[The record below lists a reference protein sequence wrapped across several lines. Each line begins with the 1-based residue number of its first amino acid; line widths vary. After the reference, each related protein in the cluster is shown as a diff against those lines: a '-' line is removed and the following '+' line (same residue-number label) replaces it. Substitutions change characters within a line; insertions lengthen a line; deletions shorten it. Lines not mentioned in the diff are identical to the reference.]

1 MITVDDDNNLTVQGT
16 QLKVQHDLR
25 FYSET
30 TTRQQNIKT
39 GFESNNLAGNSIW
52 HTIKS
57 FTFDNINNSVYSMGS
72 VEVHWVIKEAE
83 WGVPHGRGK
92 AYRAFYLR
100 GNFWLGGS
108 LVKTDTNGNNAA
120 AEFQIDRNGSTLN
133 LQYRCTNS
141 STTSVSGTIEIL
153 GSNFNL
159 YSQ

>member
-1 MITVDDDNNLTVQGT
+1 MITVDDDDNLTVQGT
-16 QLKVQHDLR
+16 QLKAQHDLR
-25 FYSET
+25 FFSQ
-30 TTRQQNIKT
+30 TTREQNIKT
-39 GFESNNLAGNSIW
+39 GFESNNLEANTW

-57 FTFDNINNSVYSMGS
+57 FTFDNINNNVYSMGS

-83 WGVPHGRGK
+83 FLVPHGRGK
-92 AYRAFYLR
+92 AYRAFYLK

-120 AEFQIDRNGSTLN
+120 AEFQIDRNGSTILI
-133 LQYRCTNS
+133 QYRCTS
-141 STTSVSGTIEIL
+141 SNVTSVSGTIEIL